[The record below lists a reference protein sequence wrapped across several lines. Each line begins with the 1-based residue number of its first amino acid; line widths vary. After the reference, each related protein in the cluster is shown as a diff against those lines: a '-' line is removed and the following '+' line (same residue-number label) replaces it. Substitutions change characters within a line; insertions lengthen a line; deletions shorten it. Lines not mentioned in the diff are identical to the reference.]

1 MNALTRR
8 EWLLIA
14 FTFALILL
22 PLLAGADYVWRKH
35 QWATEQLQTL
45 APRYARLAGLQE
57 KAPEFTQRL
66 ASARKQLAVYVY
78 LADSDPTQAGND
90 ALQRVRGVFTQ
101 AGLTVA
107 STQVLPKQQTQGFDR
122 IPLALRVEGELLHLQ
137 TALTILPSLTPVVLI
152 DGRNVQQAPQRR
164 GDDAQRLVV
173 QLNLS
178 VLHAR
183 AP

>member
-8 EWLLIA
+8 DALLIA
-14 FTFALILL
+14 FTLALVVL

-57 KAPEFTQRL
+57 KAPELTRRL
-66 ASARKQLAVYVY
+66 TGARKQLAVYVY
-78 LADSDPTQAGND
+78 PVESDPTQAGND
-90 ALQRVRGVFTQ
+90 ALQRVRAVFTQ

-107 STQVLPKQQTQGFDR
+107 STQVLPAQAVQGFDR
-122 IPLALRVEGELLHLQ
+122 IPLSLRVEGELLHLQ
-137 TALTILPSLTPVVLI
+137 SALAVLPGLTPVVLV
-152 DGRNVQQAPQRR
+152 DGMNIQQAAQRR
-164 GDDAQRLVV
+164 GDEAQRLVV
-173 QLNLS
+173 QFNLS